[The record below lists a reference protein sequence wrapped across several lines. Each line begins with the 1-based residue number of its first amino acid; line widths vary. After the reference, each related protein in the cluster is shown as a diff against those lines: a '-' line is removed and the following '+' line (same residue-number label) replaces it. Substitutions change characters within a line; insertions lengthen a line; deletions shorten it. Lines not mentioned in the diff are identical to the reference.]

1 MSSRPDAKEA
11 RAHKLIRKILVATD
25 GSEHAQRALYYAEE
39 SALNWNSEL
48 IIISVVP
55 PISSLLLPTP
65 GFNIKK
71 YISELENAYQNVLI
85 EAEEHVKRESPEIK
99 TSTQLGKG
107 RPAEIIIEIAEK
119 ENVDLIVMGSRGYGS
134 ITGWILGSTSR
145 HVVEHCTKPILIIK

>member
-1 MSSRPDAKEA
+1 MI
-11 RAHKLIRKILVATD
+11 HKILIATD
-25 GSEHAQRALYYAEE
+25 GSEHAQRALRYAEE
-39 SALNWNSEL
+39 SALKWNSEL
-48 IIISVVP
+48 LIVSVVP
-55 PISSLLLPTP
+55 LISPLLVPGP
-65 GFNIKK
+65 GFNLGK
-71 YISELENAYQNVLI
+71 YMSELENVYQNVLI